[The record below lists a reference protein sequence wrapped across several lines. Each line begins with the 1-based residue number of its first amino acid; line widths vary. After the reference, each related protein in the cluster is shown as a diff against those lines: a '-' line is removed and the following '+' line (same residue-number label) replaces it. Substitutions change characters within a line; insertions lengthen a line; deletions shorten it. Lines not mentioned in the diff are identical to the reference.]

1 MPEPVR
7 VLVTGA
13 AGQIA
18 YSLLYSIGNGSVFGK
33 DQPIILVLL
42 DITPMMGV
50 LDGVLMELQDCAL
63 PLLKDVIATDKEEVA
78 FKDLDV
84 AILVGSM
91 PRRDGMERK
100 DLLKAN
106 VKIFKS
112 QGAALDKYA
121 KKSVKVIVV
130 GNPANTNCLTASKSA
145 PSIPKENF
153 SCLTR
158 LDHNRAKA
166 QIALKLG
173 VTSEDVKNVII
184 WGNHSSTQYP
194 DVNHAKVKLQG
205 KEVGVYEA
213 LKNDSWL
220 KGEFITSTLPRLC
233 SSVALLSSRLENSP
247 VRCLLRKPSVTTSGT
262 SGLGPQR
269 ESSCPWALSLTA
281 TPTVFPMICCTRS
294 LLQSRIRHGR
304 LLKVSLSMISHV
316 RRWILLQ
323 RNYQKKKKLLLN
335 FFPLP
340 D

>member
-1 MPEPVR
+1 MPEPIR

-78 FKDLDV
+78 FKDLDIAV
-84 AILVGSM
+84 LVGSM

-106 VKIFKS
+106 VNIFKT
-112 QGAALDKYA
+112 QGAALEKYA

-166 QIALKLG
+166 QIAIKLG
-173 VTSEDVKNVII
+173 VTSDDVKNVII

-205 KEVGVYEA
+205 K
-213 LKNDSWL
+213 
-220 KGEFITSTLPRLC
+220 
-233 SSVALLSSRLENSP
+233 
-247 VRCLLRKPSVTTSGT
+247 PSVTTSET

-269 ESSCPWALSLTA
+269 ESLCPWVLSLTA
-281 TPTVFPMICCTRS
+281 TPMVFPMICSTRS

-304 LLKVSLSMISHV
+304 LLKVSLLMISHV
-316 RRWILLQ
+316 RRWISLQ
-323 RNYQKKKKLLLN
+323 RN
-335 FFPLP
+335 
-340 D
+340 